1 MTAIAPR
8 QNSFPIAS
16 RTARGET
23 LNRNL
28 EAIAIKNLQGILR
41 ERGYTAEALFSK
53 FDTNGDGTLSKSE
66 FESALRSITGQVAP
80 NAIVNAVFGSLDE
93 DSSGQI
99 DLSEILSIMDS
110 GGRPY
115 SLEEG
120 GAISVSGHTNIE
132 FNGIYRPSIQINGK
146 TSFKNDGGK
155 VLYHFNSDSGSSSSS
170 WNLDDR
176 EQDGGNDWYRGGWT
190 RANSDGT
197 PPLGTRR
204 WVGVGNLS
212 IAPHAEHSE
221 SSPSSSVDMGH
232 QEPVGS
238 GNEELG
244 SLLEEIDLAVNYFEE
259 QVTEGKISP
268 DQAMEM
274 ADAAF
279 ERKIADI
286 PPFMQ
291 SPARKLWDSKTAE
304 LEGRL
309 KGKLPDS
316 TAVASSV
323 AAIGVAG
330 AVLADARENI
340 PDVQSEPVTEPVT
353 EPATEPAPESMPESQ
368 PTIPQDSVGLDLNEA
383 ISAFTESRMLSE
395 RAQLKQRFSG
405 KSGKVNIRVSSIE
418 RTFGIGISDEY
429 RGGSTLIANI
439 GEVGEVEIRLPAS
452 SDSNNY
458 RSGTEEEILVSIAD
472 WNAVR
477 KRLVLESQ

>member
-1 MTAIAPR
+1 
-8 QNSFPIAS
+8 
-16 RTARGET
+16 
-23 LNRNL
+23 L

-53 FDTNGDGTLSKSE
+53 FDSNGDGVLSKSE

-80 NAIVNAVFGSLDE
+80 NAIVNAVFGALDE

-99 DLSEILSIMDS
+99 DLTELLSIMDS
-110 GGRPY
+110 GGQSY
-115 SLEEG
+115 SLQEG
-120 GAISVSGHTNIE
+120 GAINVSGHTNAV
-132 FNGIYRPSIQINGK
+132 FNGIYKTSTQINGK
-146 TSFKNDGGK
+146 TSYKSDGGM
-155 VLYHFNSDSGSSSSS
+155 VLYHFNSDSSGSSS

-176 EQDGGNDWYRGGWT
+176 EQDGSNDWYRGGWT
-190 RANSDGT
+190 KANSDGT
-197 PPLGTRR
+197 LPLGTRR
-204 WVGVGNLS
+204 WVGVGKLS
-212 IAPHAEHSE
+212 IVPRAEHSE
-221 SSPSSSVDMGH
+221 SSSSSSVDIGH
-232 QEPVGS
+232 LEPMVS
-238 GNEELG
+238 GNEDLG

-286 PPFMQ
+286 PSFMQ

-316 TAVASSV
+316 TAIASSV

-340 PDVQSEPVTEPVT
+340 PDVQAEPVT
-353 EPATEPAPESMPESQ
+353 EPAPEPVTEPAPEPVTEPAPEPVTEPAPEPVTEPAPEPVSESQ
-368 PTIPQDSVGLDLNEA
+368 PTIPLDSVGLDLNEA
-383 ISAFTESRMLSE
+383 IFAFTESRMLSE
-395 RAQLKQRFSG
+395 RAQLKQKFAG

-458 RSGTEEEILVSIAD
+458 RAGTEEEILVSIAD